1 MSSDGTDAAADRRA
15 FARLTV
21 RLNLWYAAVL
31 LVGLAGLT
39 ALAAGVLRR
48 AMAEDR
54 RTAVEARLVRHQV
67 LLERVGLPE
76 YERALTGAAALEG
89 EPGSVRVRDRT
100 GRTLFQ
106 RGQAGAAMVAST
118 TGDLRVEIE
127 DTAPRPASEARH
139 LLPPVA
145 VMAVGFL
152 LLAVGGGV
160 WLTRSALR
168 PVAALTEA
176 NRRLMRGMRDALDN
190 VAHDLRT
197 PLSRV
202 RGLAEVAL
210 NSPDPGGLREALAD
224 CIEESDRALV
234 MLRTLMDISEA
245 EAGIMRLDLHPTDL
259 TQLARDTIALYAD
272 VAEDAGVRLTLTGA
286 AAVRVVAD
294 GTRLRQ
300 AFANLVDNAVK
311 YTPRGGSVEVSV
323 SEAADGATF
332 HVHDTGRGIPA
343 DAQPRIWDRLYR
355 VDPSRSERGL
365 GLGLS
370 LVRAIARAHGGSVS
384 VRSDVGRGSEF
395 SLMIP
400 RHTSR

>member
-21 RLNLWYAAVL
+21 RLNMWYAAVVL
-31 LVGLAGLT
+31 LGLAGVT
-39 ALAAGVLRR
+39 TVAATMLRR

-54 RTAVEARLVRHQV
+54 RTAVAARLVRHQV
-67 LLERVGLPE
+67 VLERIGLPG
-76 YERALTGAAALEG
+76 YEQALSGAAALEG
-89 EPGSVRVRDRT
+89 EPGPVRVRDRA
-100 GRTLFQ
+100 GRTVFQ
-106 RGQAGAAMVAST
+106 RGQVGATMVAAS
-118 TGDLRVEIE
+118 TGDLRVEI
-127 DTAPRPASEARH
+127 DGPGPAAAGEARH
-139 LLPPVA
+139 LVASLA
-145 VMAVGFL
+145 VMAIGFL

-168 PVAALTEA
+168 PVAALTES
-176 NRRLMRGMRDALDN
+176 NRRLVRGMREALDN

-210 NSPDPGGLREALAD
+210 NSSDPNGLREALAD

-245 EAGIMRLDLHPTDL
+245 EAGIMRLDLQPTDL
-259 TQLARDTIALYAD
+259 TQLARDTVALYAD
-272 VAEDAGVRLTLTGA
+272 VAEDAGVRLSLTSA
-286 AAVRVVAD
+286 DPVAVVAD

-311 YTPRGGSVEVSV
+311 YTPRGGRVDVSV
-323 SEAADGATF
+323 VATADRATF
-332 HVHDTGRGIPA
+332 RVRDTGRGIPA
-343 DAQPRIWDRLYR
+343 DALPRIWDRLYR
-355 VDPSRSERGL
+355 VDSSRSQRGL

-370 LVRAIARAHGGSVS
+370 LVRAIALAHDGTVS
-384 VRSDVGRGSEF
+384 VRSEPGQGSGF
-395 SLMIP
+395 SLSLP
-400 RHTSR
+400 RRRA